1 MSKSIDQILILPGE
15 SGWEVWNRAESGG
28 FVLQHASEALHAG
41 EVDDLPV
48 GEITMLFSAKA
59 VTAVPMRVQT
69 HDEALF
75 ADLVTLHAERLGL
88 RADPMAGQLT
98 DIFLVEKD
106 KDSSVLLAAFLKAPV
121 DGELPRR
128 GPKAFDLLARC
139 FPVQGDAIC
148 LWKELGRWVFGVY
161 HQGKLLYAQATSVE
175 DAMPNETLAR
185 ELKLSLMQLSLQGLN
200 IHPSHI
206 EVWTA
211 DGKGDVSAWH
221 GFLDLPVRLMVR
233 PAPVLPEPMSK
244 LLPEDVRAARDQARR
259 KQVIRMGLA
268 AIGLLYLGVISWLG
282 FGLWQG
288 MQRAADLQAQAKQAA
303 PEGQAY
309 ATHMKKWRELQDAI
323 DLNRS
328 PVEMLLHISN
338 CIPPQGSLHLES
350 ADISASSVV
359 LRGGAPQLQEV
370 NRFDLN
376 LTKHNG
382 LSRLNWNNPPAS
394 QSTTEG
400 WKFAYRAELPVAA
413 P

>member
-1 MSKSIDQILILPGE
+1 VSKSIDQILILPGE
-15 SGWEVWNRAESGG
+15 SGWEVWNRPDEGG
-28 FVLQHASEALHAG
+28 FVLQHASGMLQAG
-41 EVDDLPV
+41 EVTDLPA
-48 GEITMLFSAKA
+48 GEVTMLFSAKA

-75 ADLVTLHAERLGL
+75 GDLVTLHAERLGL

-98 DIFLVEKD
+98 DIFLVEKA
-106 KDSSVLLAAFLKAPV
+106 KDSSVLLAAFLKPPV
-121 DGELPRR
+121 EGEMPRR

-161 HQGKLLYAQATSVE
+161 HQDKLLYAQATSVE

-185 ELKLSLMQLSLQGLN
+185 ELKLSLMQLSLQGLDMK
-200 IHPSHI
+200 PSRI

-221 GFLDLPVRLMVR
+221 GFLDLPVRLMTR
-233 PAPVLPEPMSK
+233 PVPVLPQPMSK
-244 LLPEDVRAARDQARR
+244 LLPEDVRAARDVARR
-259 KQVIRMGLA
+259 KQVIRFSIAALA
-268 AIGLLYLGVISWLG
+268 LFYIGVIAWLG

-288 MQRAADLQAQAKQAA
+288 IRQAADLQAQAKQAA
-303 PEGQAY
+303 PEGEAY
-309 ATHMKKWRELQDAI
+309 ATHMKKWRELQDGI
-323 DLNRS
+323 DLNHS

-359 LRGGAPQLQEV
+359 LRGSAPQLQEV
-370 NRFDLN
+370 NRFNLN

-382 LSRLNWNNPPAS
+382 LSRLNWDTPPAS
-394 QSTTEG
+394 QSTEG
-400 WKFAYRAELPVAA
+400 WKFAYRAGLPVAT

>member
-1 MSKSIDQILILPGE
+1 
-15 SGWEVWNRAESGG
+15 
-28 FVLQHASEALHAG
+28 
-41 EVDDLPV
+41 
-48 GEITMLFSAKA
+48 MLFSAKA

-75 ADLVTLHAERLGL
+75 EDLVTLHAERLGL
-88 RADPMAGQLT
+88 RTDPMAGQLT
-98 DIFLVEKD
+98 DIFLVEKA
-106 KDSSVLLAAFLKAPV
+106 KDSSVLLAAFLKPPV
-121 DGELPRR
+121 EGEMPRR
-128 GPKAFDLLARC
+128 GPKAFDFLARC

-175 DAMPNETLAR
+175 DAMPNEILAR
-185 ELKLSLMQLSLQGLN
+185 ELKLSLMQLSLQGLE
-200 IHPSHI
+200 IKPSRI

-211 DGKGDVSAWH
+211 DGEGNVSAWH
-221 GFLDLPVRLMVR
+221 GFLDLPVRLMTR

-244 LLPEDVRAARDQARR
+244 LLPEDVRAARDVARR
-259 KQVIRMGLA
+259 KQVIRFSIA
-268 AIGLLYLGVISWLG
+268 AITLFYIGVIAWLG

-288 MQRAADLQAQAKQAA
+288 IRHAADLQAQAKQAA
-303 PEGQAY
+303 PEGEAY
-309 ATHMKKWRELQDAI
+309 ATHMKKWRELQDGI
-323 DLNRS
+323 EINHS

-359 LRGGAPQLQEV
+359 LRGSAPQLQEV
-370 NRFDLN
+370 NRFNLN

-382 LSRLNWNNPPAS
+382 LSRLNWDTPPAS
-394 QSTTEG
+394 QSTEG
-400 WKFAYRAELPVAA
+400 WKFTYRAELPVAT